1 MILNLLSIKIPILN
15 IYDLHPTRRAAKLNK
30 DITDNSFTER
40 DFNNLIHAEGTVNIL
55 IERHLFGG
63 DENSEVNRF
72 IENAKQ
78 INTSDLKAHYLYTDN
93 LEILKNIDNEKDYRL
108 INQVKTTLI
117 SSLYSMS
124 ISSYKNFN

>member
-1 MILNLLSIKIPILN
+1 M
-15 IYDLHPTRRAAKLNK
+15 
-30 DITDNSFTER
+30 
-40 DFNNLIHAEGTVNIL
+40 
-55 IERHLFGG
+55 FGG

-78 INTSDLKAHYLYTDN
+78 INTTDTKAHYLYTDN

-124 ISSYKNFN
+124 ILSYKNFN